1 MLCSP
6 SLSKGTAAE
15 WSLIS
20 PSLTQAVPR
29 DEPGFGAACEGRSL
43 REPQK
48 QLTHGSIPGKVCNS
62 TQPGESASGGVLGRG
77 SLRYKQAQ
85 KPFPRGS
92 PLPSSLFMAFRCG
105 RCCFNSPTSPDSQGI
120 SPCPSSKLLHMALSS
135 LNIFHLGWQYN
146 PNAVFFHYS
155 LFCISWSVIKLKSHS
170 PLNTLNNCL

>member
-62 TQPGESASGGVLGRG
+62 TQPGESASGGSGFWAGGAFVTNR
-77 SLRYKQAQ
+77 LR
-85 KPFPRGS
+85 
-92 PLPSSLFMAFRCG
+92 SLF
-105 RCCFNSPTSPDSQGI
+105 PEVL
-120 SPCPSSKLLHMALSS
+120 PCPAACLWRSGVVVVVLTPPQAPIHRAFPPAPALSS
-135 LNIFHLGWQYN
+135 SIWPCPLSTFSIWADSTIPML
-146 PNAVFFHYS
+146 VFFITVCFVY
-155 LFCISWSVIKLKSHS
+155 
-170 PLNTLNNCL
+170 PGQ